1 MCTLAYRNPFA
12 PGALQLWLSPQPEG
26 HMPKS
31 ILIVDDSDLVRR
43 ALRRMIE
50 DSKQFVVC
58 GEAANGK
65 EAIDQAAKLRPDLVV
80 LDMSMPEMNGLE
92 AAQVLKTIMP
102 TVPLILYTSH
112 ADSVV
117 KEHARAIGFH
127 AVVPK
132 DSAAEVILV
141 HAQNLL

>member
-1 MCTLAYRNPFA
+1 
-12 PGALQLWLSPQPEG
+12 
-26 HMPKS
+26 MPKS
-31 ILIVDDSDLVRR
+31 ILIVDDSDLIRR

-50 DSKQFVVC
+50 ESGQFVVC

-65 EAIDQAAKLRPDLVV
+65 EAIDQAAKLRPDLIV

-92 AAQVLKTIMP
+92 AAKVLKRILPTI
-102 TVPLILYTSH
+102 PLILYTSH

-117 KEHARAIGFH
+117 KEHARVIGFH

-132 DSAAEVILV
+132 DIGAEVILV
-141 HAQNLL
+141 HARNFFGVGASQL

>member
-1 MCTLAYRNPFA
+1 
-12 PGALQLWLSPQPEG
+12 
-26 HMPKS
+26 MPKS

-50 DSKQFVVC
+50 ESKQFVVC

-92 AAQVLKTIMP
+92 AAQVLKKILP

-112 ADSVV
+112 ADSAV
-117 KEHARAIGFH
+117 KEHAKAVGFH

-132 DSAAEVILV
+132 DSGVEVILV
-141 HAQNLL
+141 HARNLLGVGAGQH

>member
-1 MCTLAYRNPFA
+1 
-12 PGALQLWLSPQPEG
+12 
-26 HMPKS
+26 MPKS
-31 ILIVDDSDLVRR
+31 ILIVDDSDLIRR

-50 DSKQFVVC
+50 ASNQFVLC

-65 EAIDQAAKLRPDLVV
+65 EAIDQAAKLKPDLIV

-92 AAQVLKTIMP
+92 AAQVLKKILP

-117 KEHARAIGFH
+117 KDHARTVGFH

-132 DSAAEVILV
+132 HADAEAILV
-141 HAQNLL
+141 HARNLLGIAVGQL

>member
-1 MCTLAYRNPFA
+1 
-12 PGALQLWLSPQPEG
+12 
-26 HMPKS
+26 MPKS
-31 ILIVDDSDLVRR
+31 ILIVDDSEVIRR

-50 DSKQFVVC
+50 ESNHFVVC

-65 EAIDQAAKLRPDLVV
+65 EAIDQAARLHPDLVV

-92 AAQVLKTIMP
+92 AAKVLKQMLPTI
-102 TVPLILYTSH
+102 PLILYTSH

-132 DSAAEVILV
+132 GTGAEVILV
-141 HAQNLL
+141 HAKNLLGVATGHS

>member
-1 MCTLAYRNPFA
+1 
-12 PGALQLWLSPQPEG
+12 
-26 HMPKS
+26 MPKS

-50 DSKQFVVC
+50 ASDQFVVC

-92 AAQVLKTIMP
+92 AAQVLKKILP

-117 KEHARAIGFH
+117 KEHARAVGFH

-132 DSAAEVILV
+132 DIGAEVILV
-141 HAQNLL
+141 HARNLLEIATGRS

>member
-1 MCTLAYRNPFA
+1 
-12 PGALQLWLSPQPEG
+12 
-26 HMPKS
+26 MPKS
-31 ILIVDDSDLVRR
+31 ILIVDDSDLIRR

-50 DSKQFVVC
+50 ASDQFVVC
-58 GEAANGK
+58 GEAVNGK

-92 AAQVLKTIMP
+92 AAQVLKKILP

-117 KEHARAIGFH
+117 KEQAQAIGFH

-132 DSAAEVILV
+132 DTGGEVILV
-141 HAQNLL
+141 HARNLLGVGASQL

>member
-1 MCTLAYRNPFA
+1 
-12 PGALQLWLSPQPEG
+12 
-26 HMPKS
+26 MPKS

-50 DSKQFVVC
+50 ASDQFVVC

-92 AAQVLKTIMP
+92 AAQVLKKILP

-117 KEHARAIGFH
+117 KEHARAVGFH

-132 DSAAEVILV
+132 DTGAEVILV
-141 HAQNLL
+141 HARNLLGIATGRS